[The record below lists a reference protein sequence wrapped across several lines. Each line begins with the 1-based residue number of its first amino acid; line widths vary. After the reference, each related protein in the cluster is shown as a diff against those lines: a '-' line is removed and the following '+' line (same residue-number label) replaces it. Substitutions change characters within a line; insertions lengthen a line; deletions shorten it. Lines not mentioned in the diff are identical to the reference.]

1 MDSNNTNNITT
12 SIHQH
17 LKRDHVY
24 YVSEEI
30 NLAVRLI
37 PFLLHSFGLY
47 LLHILRHRRKHHK
60 LVHIK
65 LIQHLSISE
74 LGLVFCSVVI
84 STLLLLAVPR
94 TTKDDSGTTTS
105 KDNSG
110 TADLSGYLRRNKI
123 IIPELQRPANESI
136 YVTVSPNIT
145 QTRNSSNFTING
157 NATSRNIETVD
168 TSKSDGN
175 TKTSFRHQLNKT
187 RPSNLRQNT
196 TKARNFTKDGSTTS
210 KNNQLNNTTHLNDYK
225 GNTSKDTCDRLGLVI
240 PHSGKVTKNSN
251 NKTNQNIKNSVND
264 TIKNSTSG
272 PNNYTSF
279 VLKRLSNSSNVNT
292 TSPDN
297 HTNSHQSNTTSDEN
311 ITPNDQVELLHSDTH
326 TNKTSKTINND
337 DHGNRTNKQN
347 VNTQNSKNIQRDNQQ
362 RWDIVIYV
370 LLILKNSGFSLVY
383 YVVNIL
389 ITLDRFLEMKLN
401 IKYPQLVSNR
411 SVNIVLTMVWLSGAI
426 FAAII
431 MYFGKMYDDFDHVS
445 FSYLYF
451 FSTMELVFLF
461 TALTTY
467 TYILKEY
474 VRMSSVFHNMPRKN
488 QVDMLKTTKRR
499 NSQKMTKK
507 RIGISKRNKRKD
519 GSDNDGYDTNNNVV
533 DCSDNQKSN
542 TQKGTLRENGPNDNN
557 SKNNDEDN
565 DNSNNTE
572 NYNIYNINNNNNNNN
587 SNTSNSNKKNK
598 LDEESARVTS
608 YKVKTLFKKSSPLV
622 MISLLVTS
630 FVFFM
635 MLPDILN
642 VVYYI
647 KHRNNKN
654 AERQSWSL
662 VLSTYILYTLAY
674 TSDALIYIVLQK
686 ETRAILRRKFFR
698 NIGRRNGLTES
709 TLSKYSK

>member
-1 MDSNNTNNITT
+1 M
-12 SIHQH
+12 
-17 LKRDHVY
+17 K
-24 YVSEEI
+24 
-30 NLAVRLI
+30 
-37 PFLLHSFGLY
+37 
-47 LLHILRHRRKHHK
+47 
-60 LVHIK
+60 
-65 LIQHLSISE
+65 
-74 LGLVFCSVVI
+74 
-84 STLLLLAVPR
+84 
-94 TTKDDSGTTTS
+94 
-105 KDNSG
+105 
-110 TADLSGYLRRNKI
+110 
-123 IIPELQRPANESI
+123 
-136 YVTVSPNIT
+136 
-145 QTRNSSNFTING
+145 
-157 NATSRNIETVD
+157 
-168 TSKSDGN
+168 
-175 TKTSFRHQLNKT
+175 
-187 RPSNLRQNT
+187 
-196 TKARNFTKDGSTTS
+196 
-210 KNNQLNNTTHLNDYK
+210 
-225 GNTSKDTCDRLGLVI
+225 
-240 PHSGKVTKNSN
+240 
-251 NKTNQNIKNSVND
+251 
-264 TIKNSTSG
+264 
-272 PNNYTSF
+272 
-279 VLKRLSNSSNVNT
+279 
-292 TSPDN
+292 
-297 HTNSHQSNTTSDEN
+297 
-311 ITPNDQVELLHSDTH
+311 LLHSDSH

-347 VNTQNSKNIQRDNQQ
+347 VNTQNSTSIQRDNQQ

-445 FSYLYF
+445 FSHLYF

-474 VRMSSVFHNMPRKN
+474 VRMTSVFHNMPRKN

-542 TQKGTLRENGPNDNN
+542 TQKGTLRENVPNDNN

-565 DNSNNTE
+565 DNSNNTG

-647 KHRNNKN
+647 KHRDNKN